1 MQRSTN
7 LGMSL
12 GQMLSGAFNK
22 NGYEQGQLDGMKK
35 NQMQSTIEHNNAATD
50 KARIDAAQ
58 TQQQIDNSSDDGLS
72 KSLVAG
78 IQNGIN
84 GDNAANDFKS
94 YLNGSY
100 QPREQQGPGMQPGMR
115 MPTPDYVSA
124 FPELQQKFSA
134 LKQMLAVGDKNIGN
148 ISKSIQGDQRNQITK
163 NLNTATPM
171 QAAEIGQRTAAIEGN
186 VNPLEMMKAA
196 LTYGL
201 VNGQNTP
208 NDQNALLL
216 SQGKTRYDNMGG
228 TGTFDNLTGNQ
239 SLNDLGL
246 ASVIEKKAQANQAN
260 AGATENL
267 AQAGLAGTRSQHI
280 KEGKGDGSNA
290 TMRDMSQIRDDIR
303 GEFNTQF
310 PINSMTGT
318 RKGAPAYR
326 DFEKNWLKQF
336 NVDEGAYYRQSG
348 SKATEPAP
356 TKTKSNPAY
365 DEYMAAYTAAKG
377 NPAVQKKITERA
389 RKNGVVK

>member
-1 MQRSTN
+1 
-7 LGMSL
+7 MSL
-12 GQMLSGAFNK
+12 GQMLAGAFNK
-22 NGYEQGQLDGMKK
+22 DGYQQGQLNGMKV
-35 NQMQSTIEHNNAATD
+35 NQIQSDIDYKNAAMD
-50 KARIDAAQ
+50 KAKVEAQ
-58 TQQQIDNSSDDGLS
+58 AKQQEIDNSSDDGLS
-72 KSLVAG
+72 KSLIAG

-134 LKQMLAVGDKNIGN
+134 LKQMLAVGDKNIAN
-148 ISKSIQGDQRNQITK
+148 ISKSIQGDQRNAITK
-163 NLNTATPM
+163 NLNTATPQ
-171 QAAEIGQRTAAIEGN
+171 QAAEIGMRTSAIEGN
-186 VNPLEMMKAA
+186 VNPLEMQKAA
-196 LTYGL
+196 LVYGL
-201 VNGQNTP
+201 THGANTTD
-208 NDQNALLL
+208 DQNALLL
-216 SQGKTRYDNMGG
+216 SQGKTRFNNMGG
-228 TGTFDNLTGNQ
+228 TGTFDELTGTQ

-246 ASVIEKKAQANQAN
+246 SGVLENKAQANQAN
-260 AGATENL
+260 AGATENN
-267 AQAGLAGTRSQHI
+267 AQAGLANTRSQHI

-318 RKGAPAYR
+318 RKGAPAFR

-336 NVDEGAYYRQSG
+336 NVDESSYYRQSG
-348 SKATEPAP
+348 SKEPAP

-365 DEYMAAYTAAKG
+365 DEYIAAYNAAKG
-377 NPAVQKKITERA
+377 NPDIQKKITKRA
-389 RKNGVVK
+389 RDNGVVK